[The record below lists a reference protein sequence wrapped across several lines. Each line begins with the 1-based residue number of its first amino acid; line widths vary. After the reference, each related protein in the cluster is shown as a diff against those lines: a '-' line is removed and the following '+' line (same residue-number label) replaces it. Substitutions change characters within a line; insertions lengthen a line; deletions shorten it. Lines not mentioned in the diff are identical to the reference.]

1 MTFRKKTAKPQTL
14 IILLSSFRVQPSH
27 RNLMQ
32 LNLINTTQSLLF
44 FFFCENLDYHVITD
58 LKSVTCI
65 RRWTLPNDTRSRKQE
80 DWTRSA
86 AGPPPYP
93 SLEWRQSVL
102 VIPAQAGR
110 SPCGNAPSVCEEGK
124 AVQSSSL
131 GSNRWK
137 WLETHPDH
145 IMGHR
150 PGKCKYNNKYK
161 KIMSLS

>member
-27 RNLMQ
+27 RKLMQ
-32 LNLINTTQSLLF
+32 LNLINTTESLLL

-93 SLEWRQSVL
+93 SLE
-102 VIPAQAGR
+102 
-110 SPCGNAPSVCEEGK
+110 
-124 AVQSSSL
+124 
-131 GSNRWK
+131 
-137 WLETHPDH
+137 
-145 IMGHR
+145 
-150 PGKCKYNNKYK
+150 
-161 KIMSLS
+161 